1 MGGVVYC
8 SGRTREAL
16 GDGKM
21 QDVGKE
27 TNQSGVAHAQHQ
39 EQGAVWGQ
47 CMLSGETGARARVQ
61 RRVTSLFTSYRCCH
75 CSHRDHLPVHSW

>member
-1 MGGVVYC
+1 MQ
-8 SGRTREAL
+8 RQDEAL

-39 EQGAVWGQ
+39 EQGAVWGE
-47 CMLSGETGARARVQ
+47 CMLSGETDFPSQ
-61 RRVTSLFTSYRCCH
+61 
-75 CSHRDHLPVHSW
+75 